1 MLMSKMVVVQEMLV
15 GCADFNAQN
24 GGGVTALICAARNG
38 YTKIAR
44 LLIADGADV
53 NAISRYGSTALMCAA
68 KCGHTEIEKL
78 LRDSGAV

>member
-1 MLMSKMVVVQEMLV
+1 MLV

-24 GGGVTALICAARNG
+24 GGGVTALIWAARNG

-53 NAISRYGSTALMCAA
+53 NAISRYGYTALMLSARKGYA
-68 KCGHTEIEKL
+68 EIEKL
-78 LRDSGAV
+78 LRDAGAS